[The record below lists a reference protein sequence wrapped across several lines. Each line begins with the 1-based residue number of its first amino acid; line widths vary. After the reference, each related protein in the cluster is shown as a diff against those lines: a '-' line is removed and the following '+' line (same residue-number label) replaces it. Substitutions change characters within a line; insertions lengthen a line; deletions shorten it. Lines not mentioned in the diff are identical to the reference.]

1 MATTFD
7 LIVEVGAL
15 VADIMEAGGEVTPEQ
30 DDRLTALLGAGEI
43 AHKIEVLHAVVRRL
57 RAEASHLK
65 VEERRIYNRRQSTD
79 KQADHL
85 AHLAGELLLA
95 HEHLTGEHKVK
106 TTTGSA
112 WLGESQAVQ
121 FDWDLLPEAFI
132 EQRPSVL
139 KAALK
144 DALKAGQEIPGASL
158 ETKRGIRWR

>member
-1 MATTFD
+1 MPTTYE
-7 LIVEVGAL
+7 LIVEVGEIVADL
-15 VADIMEAGGEVTPEQ
+15 VAADGVVTDEQ
-30 DDRLTALLGAGEI
+30 SRRLDDLLMDGEI

-95 HEHLTGEHKVK
+95 HEHLTGEHKIK

-112 WLGESQAVQ
+112 WLGDSQAVQ
-121 FDWDLLPEAFI
+121 FDWELLPEAFI

-158 ETKRGIRWR
+158 ETKRSIRWR